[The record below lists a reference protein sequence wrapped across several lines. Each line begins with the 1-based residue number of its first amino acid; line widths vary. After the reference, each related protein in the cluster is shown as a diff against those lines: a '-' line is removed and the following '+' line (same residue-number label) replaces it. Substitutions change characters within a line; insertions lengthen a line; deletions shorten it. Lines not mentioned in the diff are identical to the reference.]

1 LQKAPKPPPA
11 NGKLSDTHTP
21 HEGKKQSE
29 MAGSQQPSL
38 RDFSL
43 PIIEDATV
51 MWGLFGGGL
60 KSTVPIGRV
69 DVAVLG
75 LTAAAGIIA
84 IAQYFK
90 VILLIW
96 LK

>member
-1 LQKAPKPPPA
+1 
-11 NGKLSDTHTP
+11 
-21 HEGKKQSE
+21 
-29 MAGSQQPSL
+29 
-38 RDFSL
+38 
-43 PIIEDATV
+43 

-60 KSTVPIGRV
+60 KSTVPIGRG

>member
-1 LQKAPKPPPA
+1 
-11 NGKLSDTHTP
+11 
-21 HEGKKQSE
+21 
-29 MAGSQQPSL
+29 
-38 RDFSL
+38 
-43 PIIEDATV
+43 